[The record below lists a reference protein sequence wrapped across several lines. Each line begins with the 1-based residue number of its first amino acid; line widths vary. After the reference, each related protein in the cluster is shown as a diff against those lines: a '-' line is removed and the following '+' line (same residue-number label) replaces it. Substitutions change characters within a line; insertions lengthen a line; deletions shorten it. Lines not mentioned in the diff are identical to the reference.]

1 MVLNPWPFLREYEKY
16 GVEGAVL
23 SLTIAFVEATIL
35 FIVFHYLIYQY
46 FELSGI
52 LEILSWGLMVI
63 IYLVIYLFLHRLF
76 VTKK

>member
-1 MVLNPWPFLREYEKY
+1 MVLNPWPFLREYEDY
-16 GVEGAVL
+16 GVEGAIL
-23 SLTIAFVEATIL
+23 SLTIAFVVATIL

-76 VTKK
+76 VAKK